1 MLHINAR
8 QNALPHP
15 VLIHPALRPVPAD
28 KPFLQL
34 VAPGADLGEAD
45 TSPRL
50 YRVVDG
56 CLAVY
61 QLLADGRRQITDILG
76 PGRAITHQLKSDGG
90 RAIRALTFTEVEV
103 LDPTGHCELAAET
116 ALAALARLTR
126 HATLLGRMNAAEKVA
141 NGLLDLAEQFPRK
154 LRQGR
159 PVLTL
164 YLTRGD
170 LADWLGLTVE
180 TVSRTL
186 NQFKRDGL
194 IDYTHAEIVTL
205 SQPERL
211 KEIASGSSPSV
222 TTRSS
227 RGSAQ

>member
-1 MLHINAR
+1 MLHVNAR
-8 QNALPHP
+8 QAILPHP
-15 VLIHPALRPVPAD
+15 LPVPIGLKPVEAD
-28 KPFLQL
+28 KSFLNL
-34 VAPGADLGEAD
+34 IAPGEDLGVSE

-61 QLLADGRRQITDILG
+61 HLLADGRRQITDIIG
-76 PGRAITHQLKSDGG
+76 PGRAILHQPGHDGN
-90 RAIRALTFTEVEV
+90 RSIKALTYTEIEL
-103 LDPTGHCELAAET
+103 LDPAANPVLTAET
-116 ALAALARLTR
+116 ALEALMRLTR
-126 HATLLGRMNAAEKVA
+126 HATLLGRMNASEKVA

-154 LRQGR
+154 MRQGR

-194 IDYTHAEIVTL
+194 IDYSHAEIVTL
-205 SQPERL
+205 SRPERL
-211 KEIASGSSPSV
+211 KQIASGN
-222 TTRSS
+222 T
-227 RGSAQ
+227 SANAARCNKGKA